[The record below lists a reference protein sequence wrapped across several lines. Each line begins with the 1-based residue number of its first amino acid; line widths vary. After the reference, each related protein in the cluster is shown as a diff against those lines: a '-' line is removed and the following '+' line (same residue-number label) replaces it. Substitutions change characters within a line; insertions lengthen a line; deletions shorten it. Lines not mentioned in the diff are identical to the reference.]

1 MSNNERIIYYDI
13 ETTGLNPFRDKIIEI
28 AAIDNN
34 KKKINFLIN
43 PQQKLDPYI
52 TTLTKIT
59 DDMLKNEKTIKEKRN
74 EILDF
79 FDFNN
84 DNQWII
90 SHNNDGF
97 DILMLMNNLDLKK
110 SDIKSNILCNL
121 KLSRKLSLTNS
132 NRLSV
137 LAQYFNINI
146 VQNHRALDDTKLLKK
161 IFKNL
166 VKILKKKN
174 NLEFPIWKKV
184 TNFKLKTGYILGKML
199 KKHFPENFT
208 MRVAVLNI
216 SISKVKNQAEFPK
229 TNCW

>member
-1 MSNNERIIYYDI
+1 MEERIIYYDV
-13 ETTGLNPFRDKIIEI
+13 ETTGLNLYRDKIIEI
-28 AAIDNN
+28 GAIDNFKN
-34 KKKINFLIN
+34 ELNILIN
-43 PQQKLDPYI
+43 PKIKLTPYI
-52 TTLTKIT
+52 TTLTKIN
-59 DDMLKNEKTIKEKRN
+59 DDMLINEKTIEERKE
-74 EILDF
+74 EILKF
-79 FDFNN
+79 FDFG
-84 DNQWII
+84 NQNQTII

-97 DILMLMNNLDLKK
+97 DIIILMNNLDLKK

-174 NLEFPIWKKV
+174 NLEKI
-184 TNFKLKTGYILGKML
+184 TMQQIYDYIYY
-199 KKHFPENFT
+199 
-208 MRVAVLNI
+208 
-216 SISKVKNQAEFPK
+216 
-229 TNCW
+229 

>member
-110 SDIKSNILCNL
+110 SEIKSNIFCNL
-121 KLSRKLSLTNS
+121 KFARKLELTNS
-132 NRLSV
+132 CRLTI
-137 LAQYFNINI
+137 LAKYFKIEGE
-146 VQNHRALDDTKLLKK
+146 QNHRALDDAILLKK

-166 VKILKKKN
+166 IKIFKKKY
-174 NLEFPIWKKV
+174 NLDN
-184 TNFKLKTGYILGKML
+184 T
-199 KKHFPENFT
+199 T
-208 MRVAVLNI
+208 MDYLF
-216 SISKVKNQAEFPK
+216 EY
-229 TNCW
+229 TYD

>member
-110 SDIKSNILCNL
+110 SEIKSNIFCNL
-121 KLSRKLSLTNS
+121 KFARKLELTNS
-132 NRLSV
+132 CRLTI
-137 LAQYFNINI
+137 LAKYFKIEGE
-146 VQNHRALDDTKLLKK
+146 QNHRALDDAILLKK

-166 VKILKKKN
+166 VKIFKKKY
-174 NLEFPIWKKV
+174 NLD
-184 TNFKLKTGYILGKML
+184 NA
-199 KKHFPENFT
+199 T
-208 MRVAVLNI
+208 MDYL
-216 SISKVKNQAEFPK
+216 FDY
-229 TNCW
+229 TYD